1 MLEKEAAKREE
12 ERVEGSER
20 QNRITKNDI
29 DEGHYAWFLESHE
42 EINHSSVFLSKL
54 LRVSL

>member
-12 ERVEGSER
+12 ERVEGSGR

-29 DEGHYAWFLESHE
+29 HEEHYAWFLESHE
-42 EINHSSVFLSKL
+42 EINHSSVFCQSC
-54 LRVSL
+54 